1 VVEIRLEA
9 QCFPTE
15 ERDKVVNA
23 VLNVFPDAEVS
34 GEKRLTG
41 RASGLERLQELLKRQ
56 RIRGAA
62 RSVLLRGLTDDAV
75 TFRLNK
81 QVALVGKVSFSTEPQ
96 PLGDIGV
103 TILTEDPATV
113 VDLLTSRDEGVQ
125 A

>member
-1 VVEIRLEA
+1 M
-9 QCFPTE
+9 
-15 ERDKVVNA
+15 VNA

-34 GEKRLTG
+34 GEDRLTG

-103 TILTEDPATV
+103 TILTEDPAAV
-113 VDLLTSRDEGVQ
+113 VDLLTSWDEEVQ
-125 A
+125 T